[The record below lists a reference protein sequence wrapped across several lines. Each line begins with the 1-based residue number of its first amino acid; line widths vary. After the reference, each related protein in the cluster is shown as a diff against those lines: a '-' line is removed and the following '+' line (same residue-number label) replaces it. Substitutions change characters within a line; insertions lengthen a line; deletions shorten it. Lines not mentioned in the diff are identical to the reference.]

1 MASGYRVAVVAA
13 CPFPYPRGTPIR
25 IFRIAEALAQR
36 GCDVH
41 VVTYHLGEMT
51 LDAEQDLP
59 FQIHRIPQIKTYT
72 KTSAGPSYQKLF
84 LNALLLHRLLQ
95 VLKAYP
101 IDIIHAHHYEG
112 LLVGLGARLFT
123 RHPVIYDAH
132 TMLEAEL
139 PFYKLG
145 IPTFVKQ
152 IGGKLLDDFL
162 PRHATHTITV
172 TEDIRD
178 QLLRHHLSPDQVSVL
193 INGVESELFTPPA
206 EPLPNPPE
214 PVLVY
219 AGGLAPFHGIECL
232 LRALRIIL
240 DKRNDVRLR
249 LVSTGSLAPY
259 QSLIDTLNL
268 SSHLELVTAKFS
280 DLPAQLHT
288 STIAL
293 NPREVCPGIPQ
304 KLLNYMAAGKP
315 IVSFAGSAKILK
327 HEVTGYIVDSPTPM
341 DFAEGVFQLLDHPQL
356 ARALGA
362 NALRLAQ
369 RDYSW
374 GRVAE
379 SALGIYHKILHA
391 TAAQQSVVRP

>member
-25 IFRIAEALAQR
+25 IFRIAEALAHR
-36 GCDVH
+36 GCEVH
-41 VVTYHLGEMT
+41 VITYHLGEIT
-51 LDAEQDLP
+51 PAAEQALP
-59 FQIHRIPQIKTYT
+59 FRIHRIPQIKTYT

-84 LNALLLHRLLQ
+84 LNALLLRRLLQ
-95 VLKAYP
+95 VLKQHP

-112 LLVGLGARLFT
+112 LLVGLGARLLT
-123 RHPVIYDAH
+123 HHPVIYDAH
-132 TMLEAEL
+132 TMLESEL

-145 IPTFVKQ
+145 MPTFVKK

-178 QLLRHHLSPDQVSVL
+178 QLVRYHMFPDQVTVL
-193 INGVESELFTPPA
+193 INGVESELLAPPS
-206 EPLPNPPE
+206 EMPPSPPE

-232 LRALRIIL
+232 LRALRFIL

-249 LVSTGSLAPY
+249 LVTTGSLAPY
-259 QSLIDTLNL
+259 QPLIDTLHL
-268 SSHLELVTAKFS
+268 SPHLELIAAEFS
-280 DLPAQLHT
+280 DLPAHLHSAT
-288 STIAL
+288 VAL
-293 NPREVCPGIPQ
+293 NPRAVCPGIPQ

-327 HEVTGYIVDSPTPM
+327 HEITAYIVESPMPM
-341 DFAEGVFQLLDHPQL
+341 DFAEGVLHLLDHPQL
-356 ARALGA
+356 ARSLGA

-369 RDYSW
+369 HDYSW
-374 GRVAE
+374 DGVAE
-379 SALGIYHKILHA
+379 NVIRIYHRILHA
-391 TAAQQSVVRP
+391 APA